1 MHNNQIFSPTHSFL
15 LCLSLLLP
23 ILLLY
28 SFSLLLSAPQ
38 AVHCTKI
45 LSSSSTFAAPES
57 GTFEGF
63 NIDNYDEEEE
73 EEEDDDNDEDNDDE
87 DHHYKSEDHTLH
99 PSFYE
104 LFKLHNTFRH
114 LEQQQ
119 QQQQKYMNQSSTSTT
134 KTKLEYPKIT
144 TENEYSSY
152 RDDGWTARQVIFKLA
167 LIISIA
173 ITIYRCCRAG
183 KRRQSF
189 RGGGGGNTV
198 RGANNLQNELAVIV
212 VHRGGN
218 SSSAS
223 SSSAL
228 ERVYAHQQQTL
239 PRNQINENRFASDNS
254 AGNDD
259 QHFPGD
265 QEEEEEEVMVVAAV
279 ADSPP
284 TYEEALKSDENQ
296 IVVNY
301 QQQQQQKPPPPYSSD
316 L

>member
-1 MHNNQIFSPTHSFL
+1 MLGMIMML
-15 LCLSLLLP
+15 M
-23 ILLLY
+23 I
-28 SFSLLLSAPQ
+28 APQ

-73 EEEDDDNDEDNDDE
+73 DEDDND
-87 DHHYKSEDHTLH
+87 DHQENEDHTLH

-104 LFKLHNTFRH
+104 LLQKHNTFRY
-114 LEQQQ
+114 LE
-119 QQQQKYMNQSSTSTT
+119 QQKYMNQSSRT
-134 KTKLEYPKIT
+134 KTEIGYPKIT

-228 ERVYAHQQQTL
+228 ERVYAHHQQTL
-239 PRNQINENRFASDNS
+239 PRNQIDRSSDNARFASDN
-254 AGNDD
+254 ADD